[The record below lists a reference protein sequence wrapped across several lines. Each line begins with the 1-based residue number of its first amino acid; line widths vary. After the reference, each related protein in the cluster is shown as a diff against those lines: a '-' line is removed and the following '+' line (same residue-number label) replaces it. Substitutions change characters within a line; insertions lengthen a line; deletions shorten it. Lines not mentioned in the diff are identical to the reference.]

1 MSAGTTIMG
10 VTEVAL
16 SEDETFCKQG
26 PATDLGSWYSFVG
39 ESDSRFSASACSEF
53 TDFQIQLSVFRGDC
67 NNLECIGFNDGI
79 GCASGSYAVTWD
91 AVMGQNY
98 YILAQGP
105 PSLQISGNFALA
117 C

>member
-39 ESDSRFSASACSEF
+39 ESDSRFSVSACSEF
-53 TDFQIQLSVFRGDC
+53 TDFHIQLSVFAAIVTVL
-67 NNLECIGFNDGI
+67 NVL
-79 GCASGSYAVTWD
+79 GSTTELV
-91 AVMGQNY
+91 VGR
-98 YILAQGP
+98 
-105 PSLQISGNFALA
+105 
-117 C
+117 